1 MAISIKEREASTVET
16 EFMARKYARWAELN
30 LDKEFKAR
38 ITSTDTEI
46 KAEIHD
52 EIIGARVNIT
62 STGDITLFENVMI
75 KIDRVDIPRAKIFAS
90 VIGKIDV

>member
-1 MAISIKEREASTVET
+1 MD
-16 EFMARKYARWAELN
+16 RKYAKWAELN

-38 ITSTDTEI
+38 ITSTDTDI

-62 STGDITLFENVMI
+62 STGDITLFEDVI
-75 KIDRVDIPRAKIFAS
+75 VKIDRVDIPRAKIFA
-90 VIGKIDV
+90 VVVGKADV